1 MNEEEEDT
9 VAEMEARAVKITPKA
24 MGERLQRVVNLRKAK
39 LAKLT
44 GTVKQVRQLMENE
57 CDASLTEATQL
68 MKDFNERFGEFC
80 GLNTNVK
87 EVLQQMPEEDLTK
100 DQEKWFE
107 PKADSFKAFA
117 ETASAW
123 IDKMAMR
130 AVEAEKCN
138 EDLDPSDSI
147 SNASVSK
154 RSDKAFSERGSCASS
169 SVSSTRMKAEV
180 ERATLLIKASSLR
193 QKRLLEEREA
203 KLQAEKEELEIQT
216 ALAANEAKIKILS
229 EYESRASKAS
239 SRVSTRDGMNSYMAS
254 HRVGNLFTS
263 QQSNSPSPTRERQ
276 AQKKNILQNAQQTHT
291 VTSQLPQTPSA
302 LQDVVEVLTKQQ
314 KLATL
319 PPQNIS
325 VFKGDPLEYRL
336 FMRAFEHGVED
347 RTESDKDRLYYMEQY
362 TSGQPRELIRSCLHM
377 EPTHG
382 YQTAKRLLE
391 EHFGNAYKI
400 SVAYIH
406 KALNWPT
413 IKSDDGEALH
423 AFGLYLTGCHNA
435 MMDVEYMEELDNTA
449 NMRAIVSK
457 LPYKLRERW
466 RTFACG
472 VLDKEK
478 RRVKFADL
486 AEFVN
491 KQAKEVLHPL
501 FGDIKDSTLKVQVR
515 GQVDE
520 RLQRRSGIRKGFTTA
535 ATITTTQ
542 DVPSKERKKV
552 SGNQVCAFSKPC
564 LFCCGEEHTM
574 EQCKRM
580 RKSLHK
586 EKIDFM
592 RTKGLCLGCLK
603 QGHMSSSCKEKA
615 SCQVCAQLHPT
626 VLHMKTKPSATSK
639 RAASEVE
646 SLEREDQT
654 ESIVNGFVEMEAPA
668 HDAEKTEHILAIV
681 PVQVKPKR
689 GQKVTH
695 TYAFLDPGSTAC
707 FCTEELMHEL
717 NLTGR
722 KTNILL
728 KTMGEEKVVSSHI
741 VSGLEISSL
750 DSDDFFELPEMYSH
764 SDIPA
769 SADNAPSQDYIGL
782 LIGANAP
789 KAVEPWQVIASE
801 NGGPYAVKTRLGW
814 TISEPLQGS
823 SSQRAACGLI
833 QVAANRISVSK
844 LDELWDQQFKSD
856 FPECERNEKQEMSRE
871 DLQFLEIA
879 TESATIVD
887 GHYSIALPLRNKRI
901 KMPNNRKV
909 AEQCALHLKRKLERN
924 TPFHTEYSAFMS
936 NIITKVYHPKKH
948 KLRVVFDCG
957 ASYKGTTLNDQLLQ
971 GPNLTSTLL
980 GVIIRFRQE
989 EVAIMADVEAM
1000 FHQVK
1005 VPDEDSDL
1013 LRFLWWT
1020 SGDITQKMVEYKMV
1034 VHIFGATSSPSC
1046 ASFALRKCAEDNR
1059 DPANSQ
1065 AVDTVLH
1072 NFYVDDCLKAVS
1084 SEEEAIQLYHTLRA
1098 VCQRG
1103 GFRLTKW
1110 ISNSRAVLS
1119 AIPEEE
1125 RASEVKDFDLDQD
1138 TLPIERALGVQWCIE
1153 SDSFRFKIVMPDRAP
1168 TWRNL
1173 LSIVSSVYDPLGI
1186 LSPVTLQAKK
1196 ILQELCRRKVGW
1208 DVIIPA
1214 DLAHRWLK
1222 WKTQLHQLENISVPR
1237 CFKPVGFGES
1247 VYNQLQHFAD
1257 ASEEGYG
1264 TVSYLLQRNSRNEVY
1279 CAFMLGKARV
1289 APLKPITVPRMELSA
1304 ATMAARMD
1312 RVLAFELQLPLQP
1325 SVFWSD
1331 STTVLKYISNQTS
1344 RFRTFVANRVDA
1356 VLKCSSPE
1364 QWSFMQSHTWLQGPD
1379 FLTKPME
1386 EWPEEVHPVEGLTID
1401 DPEVKGN
1408 LVCASTIKEC
1418 EDVVL
1423 EFLQYF
1429 SSWFKL
1435 KRAVAWMLKV
1445 KSILLQLCR
1454 KRKELSAVKA
1464 QPEVERDM
1472 KGFKDSLF
1480 QGDTNKLTVEN
1491 LAKAEE
1497 AIICYC
1503 QRRTFSKEITALSK
1517 GQGVKRTSSLFKLS
1531 PVLEQGIL
1539 RESKRPAILNKDLH
1553 VTKLILREIHE
1564 NLAHCGRNHV
1574 ISKLRTKFWVPSAN
1588 AAVRK
1593 ILARCIACRRAHGV
1607 AGQQQMADL
1616 PRDRVLPDDPPFTNC
1631 GVDYFGPYEI
1641 KRERLI
1647 KSVKKILNVTLRLQ
1661 TLDEESLHTLLC
1673 EAEAI
1678 INSRP
1683 ITKASSDP
1691 NDVEVLTPNHLLL
1704 LRNKPSLPPGLF
1716 DRQDLYARR
1725 RWKQVQYMSEI
1736 FWKRWAR
1743 EYLPQLQERQRWT
1756 RPSRNFLVGD
1766 IVLIVDDTAPRNS
1779 WITGKV
1785 IHTISD
1791 KAGMVRQVRIKTKTS
1806 VLDRPITKIC
1816 LLQESD

>member
-9 VAEMEARAVKITPKA
+9 VAEMEARVVKITPKA
-24 MGERLQRVVNLRKAK
+24 MEEKLQRVVNLRKAK

-57 CDASLTEATQL
+57 CDASLAEATQL

-80 GLNTNVK
+80 DLNTNVK

-138 EDLDPSDSI
+138 EDVNPSDSI

-239 SRVSTRDGMNSYMAS
+239 SRVSTRDGMNSYVAS

-276 AQKKNILQNAQQTHT
+276 AQKKNILQNAQQAHT

-377 EPTHG
+377 EPTQG
-382 YQTAKRLLE
+382 FQTAKRLLE

-520 RLQRRSGIRKGFTTA
+520 RLQRRSGIRKGLTTA

-542 DVPSKERKKV
+542 DVPSKERNKV
-552 SGNQVCAFSKPC
+552 SGNQGCAFSKPC
-564 LFCCGEEHTM
+564 LFCRGEEHTM

-592 RTKGLCLGCLK
+592 RTKGLCFSCLK

-626 VLHMKTKPSATSK
+626 VLHMKTKPNATSK
-639 RAASEVE
+639 RAAPEAE
-646 SLEREDQT
+646 SSEREDQT

-769 SADNAPSQDYIGL
+769 SADNAPSQDYVNRWTYLQQVSIPRIEAKIGL

-909 AEQCALHLKRKLERN
+909 AEQRALHLKRKLERN
-924 TPFHTEYSAFMS
+924 TSFHAEYSAFMS
-936 NIITKVYHPKKH
+936 NIITKGYAVKVPEKDLGRDNGKVWYLPHHGVYHPKKH

-1125 RASEVKDFDLDQD
+1125 RASEVKDLDLDQD
-1138 TLPIERALGVQWCIE
+1138 KLPIERALGVQWCIQ

-1168 TWRNL
+1168 TRRNL

-1289 APLKPITVPRMELSA
+1289 APLKP
-1304 ATMAARMD
+1304 
-1312 RVLAFELQLPLQP
+1312 
-1325 SVFWSD
+1325 
-1331 STTVLKYISNQTS
+1331 

-1356 VLKCSSPE
+1356 ILKCSSPE
-1364 QWSFMQSHTWLQGPD
+1364 QWRYISTSLNPADFASRGLQAESFMQSHTWLQGPD

-1386 EWPEEVHPVEGLTID
+1386 EWPEEVHPAEGLTID

-1408 LVCASTIKEC
+1408 LVCAST
-1418 EDVVL
+1418 
-1423 EFLQYF
+1423 
-1429 SSWFKL
+1429 
-1435 KRAVAWMLKV
+1435 
-1445 KSILLQLCR
+1445 
-1454 KRKELSAVKA
+1454 
-1464 QPEVERDM
+1464 
-1472 KGFKDSLF
+1472 
-1480 QGDTNKLTVEN
+1480 
-1491 LAKAEE
+1491 
-1497 AIICYC
+1497 
-1503 QRRTFSKEITALSK
+1503 
-1517 GQGVKRTSSLFKLS
+1517 
-1531 PVLEQGIL
+1531 
-1539 RESKRPAILNKDLH
+1539 
-1553 VTKLILREIHE
+1553 
-1564 NLAHCGRNHV
+1564 
-1574 ISKLRTKFWVPSAN
+1574 
-1588 AAVRK
+1588 
-1593 ILARCIACRRAHGV
+1593 
-1607 AGQQQMADL
+1607 
-1616 PRDRVLPDDPPFTNC
+1616 
-1631 GVDYFGPYEI
+1631 
-1641 KRERLI
+1641 I

-1678 INSRP
+1678 VNSRP

-1691 NDVEVLTPNHLLL
+1691 NDLEVLTPNHLLL

-1806 VLDRPITKIC
+1806 VLERPITKIC